1 MKIEQYPNWFASAGG
16 ELNFST
22 HLVKFKGLKVDFV
35 QLGAYT
41 GDATKW
47 LFENILT
54 HPESTLTDVD
64 TWEGSNEE
72 IHKQMDW
79 KDVETVY
86 NEKNSQWLDE
96 GRLIK
101 KKMTTDEF
109 FALNDKQFDFV
120 YVDADHTAMA
130 VLKDG
135 LNGYASLK
143 ANGIIAFD
151 DYLWGVE
158 NKLDVMSIPKTALD
172 ALLIYFRKETTVLDI
187 NLQVWLKKVF

>member
-1 MKIEQYPNWFASAGG
+1 MTTNDYPNWFTTNGASQ
-16 ELNFST
+16 NFASQ
-22 HLVKFKGLKVDFV
+22 LYKFKDVKVDFL

-47 LFENILT
+47 LFENVLT

-64 TWEGSNEE
+64 TWEGSDEE
-72 IHKQMDW
+72 AHKQINW
-79 KDVETVY
+79 QSVESVY
-86 NEKNSQWLDE
+86 DEKNSQWLAE

-109 FALNDKQFDFV
+109 FASNDKQFDFV

-135 LNGYASLK
+135 IHGYDYLK
-143 ANGIIAFD
+143 VNGILAFD
-151 DYLWGVE
+151 DYRWGAHLPVKDRPQAGVDAFRVAHW
-158 NKLDVMSIPKTALD
+158 NKTS
-172 ALLIYFRKETTVLDI
+172 LLEA
-187 NLQVWLKKVF
+187 NQQVWLKKIS